1 MPRARVTAARLA
13 QVARDSSGTRHAR
26 RRTYGG
32 DPPLE
37 LVTIEAVEHRKI
49 GHASA
54 RADICSGIVGWR
66 QPCARTSVVLVAAAI
81 RCARRMRLEGAAGRG
96 GRVVD
101 RAALEMR
108 SARKRTGGSNP
119 SL

>member
-13 QVARDSSGTRHAR
+13 QVVCDSSGTRHAR

-32 DPPLE
+32 DPQLE

-54 RADICSGIVGWR
+54 RAEICSGIVVVQTACLRVRMSLHALRDSATVKRGYR
-66 QPCARTSVVLVAAAI
+66 YGFTSVFCGVAN
-81 RCARRMRLEGAAGRG
+81 ARIISKDRLKWF
-96 GRVVD
+96 
-101 RAALEMR
+101 
-108 SARKRTGGSNP
+108 SF
-119 SL
+119 

>member
-13 QVARDSSGTRHAR
+13 QVVCDSSGTRHAR

-32 DPPLE
+32 DPQLE

-54 RADICSGIVGWR
+54 RAEICSGIVELWR
-66 QPCARTSVVLVAAAI
+66 T
-81 RCARRMRLEGAAGRG
+81 
-96 GRVVD
+96 
-101 RAALEMR
+101 R
-108 SARKRTGGSNP
+108 SARRSRSCTVIRPGPRQAPRFWLVSVATTRCPTLGITATLSRRGRHGRVG
-119 SL
+119 

>member
-13 QVARDSSGTRHAR
+13 QVVCDSSGTRHAR

-32 DPPLE
+32 DPQLE

-54 RADICSGIVGWR
+54 RAEICSGIVVACKGAIQSDAQYAVDSTNRWR
-66 QPCARTSVVLVAAAI
+66 LSRW
-81 RCARRMRLEGAAGRG
+81 RRRNSAT
-96 GRVVD
+96 
-101 RAALEMR
+101 R
-108 SARKRTGGSNP
+108 SFWHFSRSTLIFEIDSRR
-119 SL
+119 

>member
-13 QVARDSSGTRHAR
+13 QVVCDSSGTRHAR

-32 DPPLE
+32 DPQLE

-54 RADICSGIVGWR
+54 RAEICSGIVAAFGR
-66 QPCARTSVVLVAAAI
+66 CVLGLSALTCARFAGGRFPVRTHWAALRRLVAATQHGCDA
-81 RCARRMRLEGAAGRG
+81 
-96 GRVVD
+96 
-101 RAALEMR
+101 
-108 SARKRTGGSNP
+108 
-119 SL
+119 